1 MVYDRKLS
9 SNEKAF
15 EILNQRTNSS
25 NIVTISRIKGLV
37 NAEVIRQALDI
48 IQHEH
53 PRLNSRIAGNLDN
66 LSFETG
72 VSKIPLRIE
81 EKEYAEQYQEVVLQE
96 LNQKMQ
102 SDQGLIRTVLIQVSK
117 DDHLNYLITTTH
129 HAISD
134 GLSCVKLHSQI
145 FRYCQ
150 KLALGEIIDKIN
162 IYPPLPPFTELLPA
176 RMQGFKSKLKLFIFL
191 LKCQFES
198 IFESIRYKPHVLKM
212 EKYVPLEERY
222 CGMIQKRLNNDETT
236 QLKDFCKNNNTT
248 VHSAICAAMLLA
260 SAKKLAVSKEINIQL
275 KCQSAIDLRR
285 CIQPAI
291 SDEIISTFT
300 SGINTF
306 HNINKDTSFWKL
318 ARELKQKIA
327 INLKNDDI
335 FSKLFIFD
343 KYYSSLIEGKKSL
356 DSNSIFVTNIGQVS
370 IPKNYGLFELE
381 EISFIPTIKLGIN
394 LSVAVSSFKGA
405 MILNFPYIEPCVSK
419 ETIENLANN
428 VIHNLVNIAV
438 NY

>member
-25 NIVTISRIKGLV
+25 NIVTISRIKRLV

-53 PRLNSRIAGNLDN
+53 PRPNSRIAGNLDN

-72 VSKIPLRIE
+72 VSKIPLRIG
-81 EKEYAEQYQEVVLQE
+81 EKEYAKQYQEVVLQE

-102 SDQGLIRTVLIQVSK
+102 SDQGLIRTVLVQVSK

-129 HAISD
+129 YAISD

-150 KLALGEIIDKIN
+150 KLALGEIIDEIN
-162 IYPPLPPFTELLPA
+162 IHPPLPPFTELLPA
-176 RMQGFKSKLKLFIFL
+176 RMQDFKSKLKLFIFL

-198 IFESIRYKPHVLKM
+198 IRYKPQVLKM
-212 EKYVPLEERY
+212 EKYVHFEERY

-236 QLKDFCKNNNTT
+236 ELKDFCKNNNTT
-248 VHSAICAAMLLA
+248 VHSTICVAMLLA
-260 SAKKLAVSKEINIQL
+260 SAKKLAVSKEMNIQL

-291 SDEIISTFT
+291 NDEIISTFT

-306 HNINKDTSFWKL
+306 HNINKNTSFWKL
-318 ARELKQKIA
+318 ARELK
-327 INLKNDDI
+327 
-335 FSKLFIFD
+335 
-343 KYYSSLIEGKKSL
+343 
-356 DSNSIFVTNIGQVS
+356 
-370 IPKNYGLFELE
+370 
-381 EISFIPTIKLGIN
+381 
-394 LSVAVSSFKGA
+394 
-405 MILNFPYIEPCVSK
+405 
-419 ETIENLANN
+419 
-428 VIHNLVNIAV
+428 
-438 NY
+438 